1 MERSCYY
8 QFPSP
13 ARLEADRGA
22 AALLELAASAAT
34 PSASNPEA
42 VAGALALIGEVPG
55 ASVEMAAQISAMPR
69 TPSELWGL
77 SVEARRRGAV
87 LVVKRNEQFRI
98 VRLLEIRE
106 STALRL
112 LERARSSGE
121 PGAAEVVV
129 IRAWADP
136 TEEHGLRVLAVPN
149 AEVMHM
155 SLLDLASPLSPC
167 PCARAH
173 PGAQ

>member
-1 MERSCYY
+1 
-8 QFPSP
+8 
-13 ARLEADRGA
+13 LEADRGA
-22 AALLELAASAAT
+22 AALLELAASTAT
-34 PSASNPEA
+34 PSASNHEA
-42 VAGALALIGEVPG
+42 AVGALALIGEDAG
-55 ASVEMAAQISAMPR
+55 APMEMDQISVMPR
-69 TPSELWGL
+69 NPSELWAL

-112 LERARSSGE
+112 LERARTSDE
-121 PGAAEVVV
+121 PGAADAVV

-136 TEEHGLRVLAVPN
+136 AEEHGLRVQPVPN
-149 AEVMHM
+149 AEVMRL
-155 SLLDLASPLSPC
+155 SLRDLASPPSPC
-167 PCARAH
+167 LCTRTH

>member
-1 MERSCYY
+1 METSCYY

-13 ARLEADRGA
+13 ARLEADRGT
-22 AALLELAASAAT
+22 AALLELAVSTAT
-34 PSASNPEA
+34 PSASNHEA
-42 VAGALALIGEVPG
+42 AVGALALIGEDAG
-55 ASVEMAAQISAMPR
+55 APMEIVDQISVMPR
-69 TPSELWGL
+69 NPSELWAL

-112 LERARSSGE
+112 LERARSSDE
-121 PGAAEVVV
+121 PGAAEAVV

-136 TEEHGLRVLAVPN
+136 AEEHGLRVQPVPN
-149 AEVMHM
+149 AEVMRL
-155 SLLDLASPLSPC
+155 SLRDLAAPPSPC
-167 PCARAH
+167 LCTRAH

>member
-1 MERSCYY
+1 METSCYY

-22 AALLELAASAAT
+22 AALLELAASTAT

-42 VAGALALIGEVPG
+42 AVGALALIGEEAG
-55 ASVEMAAQISAMPR
+55 APVAMAAQISVMPR
-69 TPSELWGL
+69 NPSELWAL

-106 STALRL
+106 STAMRL
-112 LERARSSGE
+112 LERARNSGD
-121 PGAAEVVV
+121 PGAAEAVV
-129 IRAWADP
+129 IRIWADP
-136 TEEHGLRVLAVPN
+136 SEERGLRVQAVPN
-149 AEVMHM
+149 AEVMRM
-155 SLLDLASPLSPC
+155 ALRDLAAPPSPC
-167 PCARAH
+167 LCTRAH